1 MNSDFADFSALS
13 ELTVD
18 QCDYFM
24 SFNCKESCGLC
35 NLCNLVPGGSKR
47 IECTS
52 LCASGI
58 NTCTSVCEAGQA
70 RCAKAPQL
78 ATTPA
83 PKEVAVTH
91 EDVTEF
97 TVQSCIYFSKFNC
110 QKSCGLCK
118 FCSIPGIDKTR
129 PECKKHCGNGIE
141 ACTFSCIAGQAKC
154 FEFISPIS
162 DLSVA
167 IDA

>member
-1 MNSDFADFSALS
+1 MNTDFSGFSDLS
-13 ELTVD
+13 ELTVES
-18 QCDYFM
+18 CDYFS

-47 IECTS
+47 IECTT

-91 EDVTEF
+91 EDVAEF
-97 TVQSCIYFSKFNC
+97 TVQSCKYFSKFNC